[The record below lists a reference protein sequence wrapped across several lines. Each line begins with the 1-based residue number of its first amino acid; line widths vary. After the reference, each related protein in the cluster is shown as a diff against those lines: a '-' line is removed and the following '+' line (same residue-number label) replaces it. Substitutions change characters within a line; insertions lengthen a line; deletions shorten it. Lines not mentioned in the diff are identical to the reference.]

1 MIGIRKGKAWGYTT
15 KIFESQSVEVYDLE
29 IVKNGF
35 CSIHDHDKI
44 NIFHVIFGKLI
55 VRTWIDGK
63 LTDQSELGPGQTA
76 AVYADVQHQFEA
88 LEETRCIEI
97 YHVFIKAGDIRRK
110 KGSEGGVKK

>member
-29 IVKNGF
+29 IVQDGF

-44 NIFHVIFGKLI
+44 NIFHVISGKLI
-55 VRTWIDGK
+55 VRTWVDGK

-76 AVYADVQHQFEA
+76 AVDVERQHKQLQFGRD
-88 LEETRCIEI
+88 LILI
-97 YHVFIKAGDIRRK
+97 DQ
-110 KGSEGGVKK
+110 